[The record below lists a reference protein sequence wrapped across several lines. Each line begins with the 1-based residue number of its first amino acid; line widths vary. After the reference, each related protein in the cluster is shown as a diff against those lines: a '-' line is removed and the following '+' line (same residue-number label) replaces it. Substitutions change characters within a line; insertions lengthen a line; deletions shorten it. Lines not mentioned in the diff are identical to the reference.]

1 MNKRVRDSTKTYRMR
16 MGKSSENLQLLMQ
29 TRSLLLPG
37 DHLSLSLS
45 RGEQAKL
52 AHYYGGDEAVRD

>member
-45 RGEQAKL
+45 LVVNKL
-52 AHYYGGDEAVRD
+52 S